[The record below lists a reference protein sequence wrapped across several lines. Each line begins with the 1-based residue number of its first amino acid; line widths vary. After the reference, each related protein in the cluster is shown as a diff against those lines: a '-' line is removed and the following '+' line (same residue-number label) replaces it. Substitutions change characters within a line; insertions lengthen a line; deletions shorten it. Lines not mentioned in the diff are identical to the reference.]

1 MFLHESTP
9 TPLTWAW
16 QPSILAGLAL
26 LTLAYG
32 WLVGPAG
39 RQQAGGERVSA
50 LRQLA
55 FHAGTLLVFLA
66 LVSPLDG
73 VADEDL
79 FSAHML
85 QHMLLTF
92 VAPPLWLLGIPAW
105 PLRWLARRR
114 PAGAILRRLL
124 QPATA
129 FLIFNAVMWAWH
141 LPAAYDAA
149 LENEGLHV
157 IEHLAFMGAALIGW
171 WPVIGPSLPGVKRL
185 PDLGRSLYLFLSGL
199 ACTALAALIT
209 LAPQPLYPFYGQR
222 PQLWGLSPLADQQ
235 LGGLL
240 MWLPADMILMLFNLV
255 ILYGWLSRPSPK
267 TELSSWQAKER

>member
-1 MFLHESTP
+1 MFLQALIR
-9 TPLTWAW
+9 TPLAWTW

-39 RQQAGGERVSA
+39 RRYAKGERVAA

-55 FHAGTLLVFLA
+55 FHTGTLLVFLA

-92 VAPPLWLLGIPAW
+92 VAPPLWLLGMPAW

-114 PAGAILRRLL
+114 PTGAILKRLL

-129 FLIFNAVMWAWH
+129 FLIFNGVMWAWH

-149 LENEGLHV
+149 LENEGLH
-157 IEHLAFMGAALIGW
+157 ILEHLAFMGAALIGW
-171 WPVIGPSLPGVKRL
+171 WPAIGASLPSVDRL

-199 ACTALAALIT
+199 ACTGLAALIT
-209 LAPQPLYPFYGQR
+209 LAPRPLYPFYGQR
-222 PQLWGLSPLADQQ
+222 PQLWGLSPLRDQQ

-240 MWLPADMILMLFNLV
+240 MWLPADLILMLFNLV
-255 ILYGWLSRPSPK
+255 ILYGWLNRPPRK
-267 TELSSWQAKER
+267 AELASWQTKER

>member
-1 MFLHESTP
+1 MFLHVLAP

-16 QPSILAGLAL
+16 QPSILVGLAL

-39 RQQAGGERVSA
+39 RRRARGECVA
-50 LRQLA
+50 TLRQLA
-55 FHAGTLLVFLA
+55 FHSGTLLVFLA

-85 QHMLLTF
+85 QHMLLTY
-92 VAPPLWLLGIPAW
+92 VAPPLWLLGMPAW
-105 PLRWLARRR
+105 PFEWLARRR
-114 PAGAILRRLL
+114 PFGAILRRLL
-124 QPATA
+124 QPVTA
-129 FLIFNAVMWAWH
+129 FLIFNGVMWAWH

-149 LENEGLHV
+149 LENEGLH
-157 IEHLAFMGAALIGW
+157 ILEHLAFMGAALIGW
-171 WPVIGPSLPGVKRL
+171 WPAIGASLPGVNRL

-199 ACTALAALIT
+199 ACTGLAALIT
-209 LAPQPLYPFYGQR
+209 LAPRPLYPFYGSR
-222 PQLWGLSPLADQQ
+222 PQLWGLSPLMDQQ

-240 MWLPADMILMLFNLV
+240 MWLPADLILMLFNLV
-255 ILYGWLSRPSPK
+255 ILYGWLNRPPQK
-267 TELSSWQAKER
+267 AELASWQPKER